1 MDEVFNWICAII
13 GLLLTLPIIFATVIS
28 PILEHSRKI
37 KKLSEDLL
45 DAKLNDEKNNQT
57 IKELRK
63 ENERLSKNQNLY
75 LECVDKSKQLKHE
88 NEELQKQNESLSKFR
103 NLSLECI
110 DNINQQFKTQYD
122 TYSFFDA
129 ITENRLNNALK
140 TKLDIN
146 TLSAEIYSENSQ
158 VPYKVS
164 LSSCTCPDY
173 SGRNNYKKS
182 TPFPCKH
189 MLYLAYTLNLLQ
201 QCQKEES
208 YAKNVMLLNLN
219 KMSLDTKKAKNQRDN
234 IRNDIAE
241 LKKQLKHENEELEK
255 TKQELQII
263 IDNGRAS
270 YPHLAHLIAEVQTLH
285 YERAA
290 QYLEEKD
297 RPALV
302 EAKRIRELRDETIDI
317 KAKLKE
323 KEEQLKYL
331 KRLFPNIDI
340 VLEDDFEPSKWFHI
354 EYSDDFKK

>member
-1 MDEVFNWICAII
+1 MDEVFNWIFAII
-13 GLLLTLPIIFATVIS
+13 GSLLAFSMVFAMVIS
-28 PILEHSRKI
+28 PISEHNQKI
-37 KKLSEDLL
+37 KKLNKDLL
-45 DAKLNDEKNNQT
+45 DAKLNDEKNIQT
-57 IKELRK
+57 IK
-63 ENERLSKNQNLY
+63 
-75 LECVDKSKQLKHE
+75 
-88 NEELQKQNESLSKFR
+88 ELQKQNESLSKFR

-208 YAKNVMLLNLN
+208 YAKNIMLLNLN

-255 TKQELQII
+255 TKQELQSIV
-263 IDNGRAS
+263 DNGRAS

-290 QYLEEKD
+290 QYLKGKD